1 MNSMKIN
8 PLFVLREI
16 ADEYVVIPVGEQAD
30 RLHGMLKLNEE
41 GAFLWKLME
50 KDQTEETLFRALLNE
65 YQVEADTA
73 KEDISVFI
81 EELKRIGCLL

>member
-1 MNSMKIN
+1 MKIN
-8 PLFVLREI
+8 PLFILREI

-30 RLHGMLKLNEE
+30 RLHGILKLNEE

-50 KDQTEETLFRALLNE
+50 KEQTEETLFFALLNE

-73 KEDISVFI
+73 KKDISVFL

>member
-1 MNSMKIN
+1 MKVN
-8 PLFVLREI
+8 PLFIIREI
-16 ADEYVVIPVGEQAD
+16 ADEYVVIPVGEHAD

-50 KDQTEETLFRALLNE
+50 KEQTEETLFRALLNE

-73 KEDISVFI
+73 KKDISAFL
-81 EELKRIGCLL
+81 EELNRIGCLL

>member
-1 MNSMKIN
+1 MKVN
-8 PLFVLREI
+8 PQFVLREI
-16 ADEYVVIPVGEQAD
+16 ADEYLLIPIGEQAD

-41 GAFLWKLME
+41 GAFLWKQME
-50 KDQTEETLFRALLNE
+50 KEQTEETLFRALLNE

-73 KEDISVFI
+73 KKDISVFL